1 MYGQEAADCK
11 STGLIDARPR
21 SLTKRIT
28 DEKAK
33 LEARLE
39 EINGVLESLEA
50 NPETQAVMDA
60 VARLGHFGY

>member
-1 MYGQEAADCK
+1 MYENQVAECA
-11 STGLIDARPR
+11 TRGLIDARPR
-21 SLTKRIT
+21 SLTERIT

-39 EINGVLESLEA
+39 EINTVLESLEA

-60 VARLGHFGY
+60 IARLGHFGY